1 MWSTNDQT
9 NSKLIVTNREGKEV
23 KYVGETKIK
32 MSSTYGYTADKKWN
46 MSFDIPWYMNP
57 FKTMNNDMRK
67 MFKRILVQSPFMII
81 D

>member
-9 NSKLIVTNREGKEV
+9 NSKLIVTNREGQEV
-23 KYVGETKIK
+23 KYGGVIEIK
-32 MSSTYGYTADKKWN
+32 SDPNYSCLNERKWN

-57 FKTMNNDMRK
+57 FKTMNDDMRK